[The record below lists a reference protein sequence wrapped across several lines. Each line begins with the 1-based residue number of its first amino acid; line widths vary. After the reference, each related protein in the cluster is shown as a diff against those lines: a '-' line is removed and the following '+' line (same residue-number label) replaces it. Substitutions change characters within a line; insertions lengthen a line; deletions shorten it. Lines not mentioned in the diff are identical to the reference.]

1 MSENNESLETRRSQ
15 AIARGVGVVTQVY
28 VDRAENAEIWD
39 VEGNRYIDFAAGIA
53 VVNTG
58 HRHPKVIEAVKAQLD
73 RFTHTCHQVVPYEN
87 YATLAERLNYAVPGE
102 FKKKT
107 IFVTTGAEAV
117 ENAVKIA
124 RAATGRSAVVAFAGG
139 FHGRTFMGMALTGK
153 VAPYKK
159 GFGAMPGDVFHAP
172 FPIALHGVSEADSLA
187 ALDRLFKA
195 DVDPARVAAIV
206 LEPVQGEGGFY
217 EAPRSFVK
225 SLRHVCDEHG
235 ILLIADEVQTGFART
250 GKLFCMEHH
259 GVAPDLTSMAKGLG
273 GGFPIAAVTGRAE
286 VMDAAAPGG
295 LGGTF
300 GGSPIGIAAAHA
312 VLDVIEEEK
321 LCDRAVQ
328 LGSRLKQRLAGIGS
342 ATPEIADIRGPGFMN
357 AVEFNLPTSHEPNPA
372 FANAVRIQC
381 VEARPYPL
389 DLRCLRQRHS
399 LPCTDHDPG
408 RCVQRSAGH
417 ARGVHLGRPR
427 GYAGQLM
434 EHRVFWRRSPTVSDP
449 ATAVLTE
456 LPDWA
461 LLHFLC
467 QPPYHPRRE
476 PIHMPGWVP

>member
-1 MSENNESLETRRSQ
+1 MSESNENLETRRSQ

-87 YATLAERLNYAVPGE
+87 YATLAERLNHAVPGE

-124 RAATGRSAVVAFAGG
+124 RAATGRSAVVAFTGG

-217 EAPRSFVK
+217 EAPRGFVK
-225 SLRHVCDEHG
+225 SLRQVCDEHG

-259 GVAPDLTSMAKGLG
+259 DVAPDLTSVAKGLG
-273 GGFPIAAVTGRAE
+273 GGFPIAAVTGRAD

-357 AVEFNLPTSHEPNPA
+357 AVEFNLPTSRKPNPA
-372 FANAVRIQC
+372 FANAVRIHALERGLILLTCGVYGNVIRFLAPITIQDD
-381 VEARPYPL
+381 VFNEAL
-389 DLRCLRQRHS
+389 DMLEES
-399 LPCTDHDPG
+399 I
-408 RCVQRSAGH
+408 AA
-417 ARGVHLGRPR
+417 ARK
-427 GYAGQLM
+427 
-434 EHRVFWRRSPTVSDP
+434 D
-449 ATAVLTE
+449 TE
-456 LPDWA
+456 
-461 LLHFLC
+461 
-467 QPPYHPRRE
+467 
-476 PIHMPGWVP
+476 GS